1 MSQDGQGV
9 GTEPIYIQWSIR
21 GVDGGNVQFQPIL
34 GVLMRIAGKT
44 YEAAVTSI
52 AERLGREP
60 LPHKRARATVVH
72 GGDEAVDVIVDCQ
85 CRARSL
91 EYLFL
96 MFSLKPVKHMLTF
109 EIK

>member
-21 GVDGGNVQFQPIL
+21 GVDSGNVQFQPIL

-52 AERLGREP
+52 AEWLGREP

-72 GGDEAVDVIVDCQ
+72 GCDEAVDVIVDF
-85 CRARSL
+85 RVRVVSTPFSIL
-91 EYLFL
+91 SFLFL
-96 MFSLKPVKHMLTF
+96 RVGETCADL
-109 EIK
+109 